1 MASPESERCQC
12 LGHFHPLPQQL
23 LGRLVLKK
31 SFTKESLPQL
41 HQGETP
47 PTSPLGSW
55 VGGTAWS
62 LRRWPAAG
70 CLLVPRLLP
79 QIAPYRCC
87 VLLLAG
93 ASHLHCCWGLA
104 RQAQAPRAPALL
116 LGSSAL
122 LIILPDPQ
130 AGELLL
136 HESVQTSRALGAA
149 KELDATWTRT
159 PE

>member
-1 MASPESERCQC
+1 MASPESGRCQC
-12 LGHFHPLPQQL
+12 LGHFYPLPQQL
-23 LGRLVLKK
+23 LGHLVLQK

-47 PTSPLGSW
+47 PSPLGSW

-70 CLLVPRLLP
+70 CILVPRLLP
-79 QIAPYRCC
+79 TDSPLS
-87 VLLLAG
+87 LLCLAAG
-93 ASHLHCCWGLA
+93 RGLLVSNRCWGLA
-104 RQAQAPRAPALL
+104 RQAQAPHASALL

-122 LIILPDPQ
+122 LIILPDSG
-130 AGELLL
+130 AGELRL

-149 KELDATWTRT
+149 KQLDAAWTRT